1 MVWIIGLETDD
12 FKNQK
17 NRTVMIISNTRGH

>member
-1 MVWIIGLETDD
+1 MVWIIELETDD

-17 NRTVMIISNTRGH
+17 NRTVMIISNTIGH